1 MPAFANA
8 AYASKAVVKTP
19 VEIPEDLPAGAALA
33 LLVQGLT
40 AWHLLRAAARLA
52 PGESVV
58 INAAAGRLRPVTGAE
73 YRLEEAGVPAADAD
87 HARRTGRQGPQP
99 PFPSTRFL
107 QWNSLSPTTPAS
119 TRSRDSKR
127 ITFAGSPR

>member
-73 YRLEEAGVPAADAD
+73 YRLEEAGQALAHLV
-87 HARRTGRQGPQP
+87 ARRTVGKVTLRP
-99 PFPSTRFL
+99 
-107 QWNSLSPTTPAS
+107 
-119 TRSRDSKR
+119 
-127 ITFAGSPR
+127 